1 MLVLGTLVPG
11 DDTPEPQ
18 GVDGPRMVA
27 RGQGVVAHTR
37 AGAQVS
43 LRASFLGAASTHPIP
58 CPPKV
63 CGCSPADERSERRP
77 LCCTQSL
84 SCPATA
90 VVRAACG
97 GARVWGQVSAGFC
110 LLSP

>member
-43 LRASFLGAASTHPIP
+43 L
-58 CPPKV
+58 
-63 CGCSPADERSERRP
+63 
-77 LCCTQSL
+77 
-84 SCPATA
+84 
-90 VVRAACG
+90 
-97 GARVWGQVSAGFC
+97 
-110 LLSP
+110 